1 MRLIVKISKQVETHL
16 YDLCIISKIEQCGIF
31 IGEFQ
36 QNSIVIDKIIQD
48 KSLDDKT
55 RFSSIRHTKAI
66 YPDYKNFINEIQIFD
81 YIGEWHTHPVGS
93 SIPSW
98 RDNRAMK
105 ALLNEPKYSSP
116 QKLILGIISNAERL
130 RIYMYEYRIK
140 KIIEL
145 KIELILI

>member
-1 MRLIVKISKQVETHL
+1 MSLILKISKQVETQL
-16 YDLCIISKIEQCGIF
+16 YKLCTTSKIEQCGIF
-31 IGEFQ
+31 LGEFK
-36 QNSIVIDKIIQD
+36 QNSIIVEKIIQD

-98 RDNRAMK
+98 RDNRAMRT
-105 ALLNEPKYSSP
+105 LLNEPKYSSP

-130 RIYMYEYRIK
+130 NFV
-140 KIIEL
+140 
-145 KIELILI
+145 

>member
-1 MRLIVKISKQVETHL
+1 MSLILKISKQVETQL
-16 YDLCIISKIEQCGIF
+16 YKLCTTSKIEQCGIF
-31 IGEFQ
+31 LGEFK
-36 QNSIVIDKIIQD
+36 QNSIVVEKIIQD

-98 RDNRAMK
+98 RDNRAMR